1 MVMALKSRP
10 VQQMMQIA
18 GLDLDTYVS
27 RLSARTA
34 LYTELRLLLSGLE
47 EPLTLVEYHQLVV
60 QQNRLSRPSTSG
72 REKLWTELKGRYLL
86 SNDSHLFNAFWREW
100 RLCQAEQER
109 EMTAYVLFALNDRLV
124 ADLGT
129 EWLYPYLRQAPAEV
143 RVEDV
148 LNFIDQ
154 ATLAHP
160 EVGGW
165 SFETRTRVARHYMAS
180 IRDFGL
186 TRGKLTKTTIRPAL
200 YGAPVRLIIRAL
212 QLAQLSPFELL
223 RARIFRLLAIDEGEV
238 VGALSELNR
247 AEALRFKMQGD
258 VVEIDVE
265 RQKFESK
272 I

>member
-1 MVMALKSRP
+1 MVVALKSHSIHQHIR
-10 VQQMMQIA
+10 IA
-18 GLDLDTYVS
+18 ALAVDTYVS

-34 LYTELRLLLSGLE
+34 LYTELRLLLGGLE
-47 EPLTLVEYHQLVV
+47 EPLTASDYRELVV
-60 QQNRLSRPSTSG
+60 RQNRLSRASTSA

-86 SNDSHLFNAFWREW
+86 SNENPLFCAFWREW
-100 RLCQAEQER
+100 RSCRAEQER
-109 EMTAYVLFALNDRLV
+109 DLTAYIMFALNDRLV

-129 EWLYPYLRQAPAEV
+129 DWLYPYLRQAPAEV

-148 LNFIDQ
+148 LSFVNQ
-154 ATLAHP
+154 SSTTHP

-165 SFETRTRVARHYMAS
+165 SYETRTRIARHYMAS

-200 YGAPVRLIIRAL
+200 YGAPVRLIVRVLHLAQVSPFKLIRA
-212 QLAQLSPFELL
+212 
-223 RARIFRLLAIDEGEV
+223 RTFRLLAIDEGEV
-238 VGALSELNR
+238 VSALSELNK

-258 VVEIDVE
+258 VVELDVE
-265 RQKFESK
+265 GPRLESK

>member
-1 MVMALKSRP
+1 MAAPLKSLSSKDKIR
-10 VQQMMQIA
+10 IA
-18 GLDLDTYVS
+18 ALDDEAYVS

-34 LYTELRLLLSGLE
+34 LYTELRLLLGGIE
-47 EPLTLVEYHQLVV
+47 DPLTAPEYRQLVV
-60 QQNRLSRPSTSG
+60 QQNRLSRPSTSA

-86 SNDSHLFNAFWREW
+86 SNGNPLFRAFWCEW
-100 RLCQAEQER
+100 RSCRAEQER
-109 EMTAYVLFALNDRLV
+109 NLTAYTLFALNDRLV

-148 LNFIDQ
+148 LSFIDRST
-154 ATLAHP
+154 ASHP

-165 SFETRTRVARHYMAS
+165 SHETRARVARHYMAS
-180 IRDFGL
+180 VRDFGV
-186 TRGKLTKTTIRPAL
+186 TRGKTIKSTVRPAL

-212 QLAQLSPFELL
+212 QLAQFDHFGLL

-238 VGALSELNR
+238 FDALGELNK
-247 AEALRFKMQGD
+247 AGALRFRMQGD
-258 VVEIDVE
+258 VVELDVE
-265 RQKFESK
+265 RQQVEGQ

>member
-1 MVMALKSRP
+1 MVMALKSRSS
-10 VQQMMQIA
+10 QQTTQIA
-18 GLDLDTYVS
+18 ALDADAYVS

-34 LYTELRLLLSGLE
+34 LYTELRLLLTGLE
-47 EPLTLVEYHQLVV
+47 EPLTVSEYRQLVV
-60 QQNRLSRPSTSG
+60 QQNRLSRPSTSA

-86 SNDSHLFNAFWREW
+86 RNDSPLFSAFWREW

-109 EMTAYVLFALNDRLV
+109 ELTAYVLFALNDRLV

-129 EWLYPYLRQAPAEV
+129 KWLYPYLRQAPAEV

-154 ATLAHP
+154 SAPAHP
-160 EVGGW
+160 EIGGW
-165 SFETRTRVARHYMAS
+165 SYETRTRIARHYMAS

-223 RARIFRLLAIDEGEV
+223 RARIFRVIAIDEGEV
-238 VGALSELNR
+238 VSALSELNR

-258 VVEIDVE
+258 VVELDVE
-265 RQKFESK
+265 R
-272 I
+272 

>member
-1 MVMALKSRP
+1 MVMALKSRNSE
-10 VQQMMQIA
+10 QKIQIA
-18 GLDLDTYVS
+18 ALDVDTYVS

-34 LYTELRLLLSGLE
+34 LYTELRLLLSGLDD
-47 EPLTLVEYHQLVV
+47 PLSASEYRQLVV
-60 QQNRLSRPSTSG
+60 RENRLSRPSTSA
-72 REKLWTELKGRYLL
+72 REKLWTELKNRYLL
-86 SNDSHLFNAFWREW
+86 GSENPLFCAFWREW
-100 RLCQAEQER
+100 LSCRAEQEK
-109 EMTAYVLFALNDRLV
+109 ELTAYILFALNDRLV
-124 ADLGT
+124 ADLST

-148 LNFIDQ
+148 LSFIDKSI
-154 ATLAHP
+154 ASHL

-165 SFETRTRVARHYMAS
+165 SYETRTRIARHYMAS

-200 YGAPVRLIIRAL
+200 YGAPVRLIVRAL
-212 QLAQLSPFELL
+212 QLAQLRPFELL

-258 VVEIDVE
+258 VVELDVE
-265 RQKFESK
+265 RRQFESQ